1 MAPSVRYA
9 GRSDRKRVSAD
20 VKETVVRDSF
30 VLSVFGWLV
39 MVL

>member
-20 VKETVVRDSF
+20 VKETVVGVSF
-30 VLSVFGWLV
+30 VLLVFGWLV

>member
-1 MAPSVRYA
+1 MAASVRYV
-9 GRSDRKRVSAD
+9 GRRHGTRVLAD
-20 VKETVVRDSF
+20 VKETVVRDSV